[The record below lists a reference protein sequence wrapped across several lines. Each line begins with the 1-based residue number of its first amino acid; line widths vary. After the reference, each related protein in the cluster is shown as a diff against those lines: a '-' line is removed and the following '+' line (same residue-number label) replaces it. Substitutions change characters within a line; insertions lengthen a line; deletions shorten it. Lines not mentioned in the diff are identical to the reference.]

1 MELPVTVPVLLC
13 TLTVMARSHE
23 AADPP
28 TIVFLVSVRLSR
40 EDFSFPRG
48 VQKGR
53 FCGEV
58 YVGDRVQ
65 VRLKG
70 HRDDQEDGKRTRA
83 VPCGGGNAPPCS
95 PTRFDR
101 HAFDRG
107 ESHLLTVGRGKC
119 SGCVYVFISELLSCV
134 YVFMSELFSV
144 GTTRRDVRR
153 RFRGGALRALPDAG

>member
-95 PTRFDR
+95 PTGFVRY
-101 HAFDRG
+101 AFDREILIPLRSGG
-107 ESHLLTVGRGKC
+107 ESVLV
-119 SGCVYVFISELLSCV
+119 
-134 YVFMSELFSV
+134 VFMCLCLIYYPVFMYLCLSYLC
-144 GTTRRDVRR
+144 
-153 RFRGGALRALPDAG
+153 